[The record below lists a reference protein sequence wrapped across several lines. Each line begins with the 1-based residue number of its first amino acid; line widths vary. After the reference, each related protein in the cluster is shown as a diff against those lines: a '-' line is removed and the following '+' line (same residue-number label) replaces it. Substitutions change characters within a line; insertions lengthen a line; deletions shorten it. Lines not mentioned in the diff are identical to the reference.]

1 MKDVKGVLSA
11 RKGVYPVANCAAGS
25 WLGARKK
32 LEAQSTAFTLIS
44 TQALKT
50 GETPFFGNIPS
61 QISPTW
67 LFSQESF
74 ETQQYENIAEQM
86 LVDKETTNLS

>member
-1 MKDVKGVLSA
+1 MFIN
-11 RKGVYPVANCAAGS
+11 PVANSGAGS